1 MYFCKEN
8 KPNYEKLL
16 SCLSFEELK
25 NTINALESII
35 QFIRNVEKSLKE
47 IMNRNIELKNKV
59 YKDNDIKVNNFEHS
73 NKIIENIYSQGNNH
87 IQEIE
92 KIISNLQKY
101 VVGDNFGYFHEEGG
115 EEKNENFKNKY
126 EITNEVE
133 DIKRYFEG
141 KINIMD
147 KKIKVLE
154 ILESLYIKQIE
165 ELRNKLNKYV
175 NNRPKKINEEL
186 IIYDFN

>member
-133 DIKRYFEG
+133 DIKSYFEG

>member
-1 MYFCKEN
+1 
-8 KPNYEKLL
+8 
-16 SCLSFEELK
+16 
-25 NTINALESII
+25 
-35 QFIRNVEKSLKE
+35 
-47 IMNRNIELKNKV
+47 MNRNIELKNKV

-133 DIKRYFEG
+133 DIKSYFEG